1 MERTI
6 LRARRTHSESESS
19 SEGSVRGEEGSLEDR
34 RLSQEIFEER
44 GWRIRNEGLP
54 VRLFVDEFPEDDSL
68 FEPRPHA
75 EFVPETTGGY
85 WHEPPPLLLR
95 IRVKPLHGFVE
106 LRDRRRRHSEEAYH
120 IPLCR
125 TSEVHRF
132 DLRDKSSGVRQ
143 ARRIYERLRETY
155 NGKLAVLRGW
165 LHGIELRLSRGTT
178 VENNR
183 MGELL
188 TDDPYIRMFRAA
200 GSFHDQD
207 LQLAL

>member
-6 LRARRTHSESESS
+6 LRARQTHSESESS
-19 SEGSVRGEEGSLEDR
+19 SEGSVRGEQGSLEDR
-34 RLSQEIFEER
+34 RLSQEAFEER

-54 VRLFVDEFPEDDSL
+54 VRLFVDKFPEDDSL

-75 EFVPETTGGY
+75 EFVPEAQGGY

-125 TSEVHRF
+125 TLSLIHISEPTR
-132 DLRDKSSGVRQ
+132 
-143 ARRIYERLRETY
+143 
-155 NGKLAVLRGW
+155 
-165 LHGIELRLSRGTT
+165 
-178 VENNR
+178 
-183 MGELL
+183 
-188 TDDPYIRMFRAA
+188 PY
-200 GSFHDQD
+200 
-207 LQLAL
+207 

>member
-1 MERTI
+1 
-6 LRARRTHSESESS
+6 
-19 SEGSVRGEEGSLEDR
+19 
-34 RLSQEIFEER
+34 
-44 GWRIRNEGLP
+44 
-54 VRLFVDEFPEDDSL
+54 VDEFPEDDSL

>member
-1 MERTI
+1 
-6 LRARRTHSESESS
+6 
-19 SEGSVRGEEGSLEDR
+19 
-34 RLSQEIFEER
+34 
-44 GWRIRNEGLP
+44 
-54 VRLFVDEFPEDDSL
+54 
-68 FEPRPHA
+68 
-75 EFVPETTGGY
+75 
-85 WHEPPPLLLR
+85 
-95 IRVKPLHGFVE
+95 
-106 LRDRRRRHSEEAYH
+106 
-120 IPLCR
+120 
-125 TSEVHRF
+125 
-132 DLRDKSSGVRQ
+132 VRQ

-200 GSFHDQD
+200 GSFHEQD